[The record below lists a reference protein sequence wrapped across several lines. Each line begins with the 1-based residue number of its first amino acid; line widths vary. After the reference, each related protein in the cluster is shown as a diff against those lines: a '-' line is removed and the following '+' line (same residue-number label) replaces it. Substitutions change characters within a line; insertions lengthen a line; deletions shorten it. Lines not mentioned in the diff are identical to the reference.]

1 MRVADLITAAVLL
14 GLGGVV
20 LYDALRLG
28 IGWGTD
34 GPQSG
39 FFPFWLAVFLLVIS
53 LAVLIQAVRRGPGRP
68 FISRAQAVPVGK
80 VLVPLTAFVIAMG
93 GVKVGETSLL
103 PGIGLYVAA
112 ACYMAFYMRWVGRHR
127 WTVIALVSI
136 AVPVAAFLIFER
148 WFLVPMP
155 KGPLE
160 AWLGY

>member
-1 MRVADLITAAVLL
+1 MRAADLATATVLML
-14 GLGGVV
+14 LGGVV
-20 LYDALRLG
+20 IYDALRLG

-39 FFPFWLAVFLLVIS
+39 FFPFWLAVALVAVSATI
-53 LAVLIQAVRRGPGRP
+53 LAQTALTARPRPFVTREQLERVLRVLGPLAGFVVLIDPPGP
-68 FISRAQAVPVGK
+68 
-80 VLVPLTAFVIAMG
+80 LG
-93 GVKVGETSLL
+93 GL
-103 PGIGLYVAA
+103 GLYVAA
-112 ACYMAFYMRWVGRHR
+112 ALYLGFYMRWAGRHR
-127 WTVIALVSI
+127 WPTVVLVAI